1 MQLSY
6 KSVSEEF
13 RISRPF
19 IHKTLCLLLDSQR
32 SFLDT
37 VFYALASEIQ
47 KIVVE
52 IEGETHEFDLSYGDV
67 VVTVKYNDTIG
78 ITLVIEKRINMLG
91 GV

>member
-1 MQLSY
+1 VISVYNKNNELIMQLSY

-37 VFYALASEIQ
+37 VFYALASEI
-47 KIVVE
+47 
-52 IEGETHEFDLSYGDV
+52 
-67 VVTVKYNDTIG
+67 
-78 ITLVIEKRINMLG
+78 
-91 GV
+91 